1 MQSAGADCI
10 LVSRVY
16 EKDNCSGV
24 STALQNL
31 RAIPGYTANPRDVLA
46 RFTKSLRCLGWLE
59 IINCSLDL
67 FK

>member
-1 MQSAGADCI
+1 MES
-10 LVSRVY
+10 
-16 EKDNCSGV
+16 DNCSGV

-31 RAIPGYTANPRDVLA
+31 GAIPGYTANPRDVLA

-59 IINCSLDL
+59 IINCSLDI